1 MTSSRARRHINL
13 KMIDDKLADPGVDAI
28 CRLSLLLVPSFALR
42 RFSLG
47 TTVFTSPQKPAF
59 PNSSSTRNQVDEEPL
74 CGCATSK
81 SLFTY
86 LFIYLFKMIGFGRPP
101 VVSLGGTRWAMSISR
116 RTQSSVVSIA
126 DSLGFGSGIPKSLT
140 LNE

>member
-1 MTSSRARRHINL
+1 MQVEFVV
-13 KMIDDKLADPGVDAI
+13 G
-28 CRLSLLLVPSFALR
+28 SLLCSEKFSSGYYGFHLSSKTSISKFQFDQESGR
-42 RFSLG
+42 RR
-47 TTVFTSPQKPAF
+47 TTLWMCYLQIII
-59 PNSSSTRNQVDEEPL
+59 
-74 CGCATSK
+74 
-81 SLFTY
+81 Y
-86 LFIYLFKMIGFGRPP
+86 LFFFFFFLFKMIGFGRPP

>member
-1 MTSSRARRHINL
+1 
-13 KMIDDKLADPGVDAI
+13 
-28 CRLSLLLVPSFALR
+28 
-42 RFSLG
+42 
-47 TTVFTSPQKPAF
+47 
-59 PNSSSTRNQVDEEPL
+59 
-74 CGCATSK
+74 
-81 SLFTY
+81 
-86 LFIYLFKMIGFGRPP
+86 MIGFGRPP